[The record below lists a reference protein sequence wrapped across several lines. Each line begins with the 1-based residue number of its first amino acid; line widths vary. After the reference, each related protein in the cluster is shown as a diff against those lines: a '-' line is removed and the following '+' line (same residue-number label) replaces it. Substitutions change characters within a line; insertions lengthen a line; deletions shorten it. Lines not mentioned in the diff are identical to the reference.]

1 MWANSGL
8 RRSQSF
14 LTALS
19 RCRGRII
26 QILHQH
32 HRIAD
37 IIANAILSRIKD
49 GVNRIKP
56 LVHRIVHSG
65 LCVELIQDIVILM
78 GGVGDLRQ
86 QSAEALIHGD
96 IRIPAHLAP
105 IGVVCPCGHTAILIG
120 EIHHAAK
127 AVGVDV
133 GHIDAFLDAL
143 PPPVA
148 AFANRHDLQLV
159 QTVGVEEIVAV
170 LLGLH
175 LHPLVDVQ
183 SGIVN
188 DIIRLDHFRLF
199 DAGLHAGRLAVEV
212 RIAVGIVLQNQLRA
226 DADAEAVE
234 GIRADLAGLVGA
246 LHHAVRLVIEIGR
259 NGDVLGSGG
268 ARRADLSSP
277 NCPVLLSPKNCQQWN
292 NC

>member
-1 MWANSGL
+1 M
-8 RRSQSF
+8 
-14 LTALS
+14 
-19 RCRGRII
+19 
-26 QILHQH
+26 
-32 HRIAD
+32 
-37 IIANAILSRIKD
+37 
-49 GVNRIKP
+49 
-56 LVHRIVHSG
+56 
-65 LCVELIQDIVILM
+65 
-78 GGVGDLRQ
+78 
-86 QSAEALIHGD
+86 
-96 IRIPAHLAP
+96 
-105 IGVVCPCGHTAILIG
+105 
-120 EIHHAAK
+120 
-127 AVGVDV
+127 DV

-159 QTVGVEEIVAV
+159 QTVGVEEVIAV

-175 LHPLVDVQ
+175 QHPLVDVQ

-212 RIAVGIVLQNQLRA
+212 CIAVGIILQDQLRA

-234 GIRADLAGLVGA
+234 GVRADLAGLVGTP
-246 LHHAVRLVIEIGR
+246 HHAVRLVIEIGR
-259 NGDVLGSGG
+259 NGDILGSGG
-268 ARRADLSSP
+268 GRRADLSSP

>member
-1 MWANSGL
+1 
-8 RRSQSF
+8 
-14 LTALS
+14 
-19 RCRGRII
+19 
-26 QILHQH
+26 
-32 HRIAD
+32 
-37 IIANAILSRIKD
+37 
-49 GVNRIKP
+49 V
-56 LVHRIVHSG
+56 
-65 LCVELIQDIVILM
+65 
-78 GGVGDLRQ
+78 GGVGNLRQ
-86 QSAEALIHGD
+86 QSAEAAVHGD

-127 AVGVDV
+127 AVGVDI
-133 GHIDAFLDAL
+133 GHIDALLDAL

-159 QTVGVEEIVAV
+159 QTVGVEEVIAV

-175 LHPLVDVQ
+175 QHPLVDVQ

-212 RIAVGIVLQNQLRA
+212 RIAVGIILQDQLRA

-246 LHHAVRLVIEIGR
+246 PYHAVRLVIEIGR
-259 NGDVLGSGG
+259 NGDILGSGG
-268 ARRADLSSP
+268 GRRANLSSP